1 MKSRMNPYQDAP
13 DVMKAMTTL
22 EAQVQSSGLE
32 ASLMDLVKIRA
43 SQINGCAFC
52 IHMHTREARARGE
65 SEARIYL
72 LNAWRESPLYS
83 ERERAALTWTESM
96 TLVAETHIPDE
107 VYDEA
112 RQHFSAEE
120 IVKLS
125 LAVVTI
131 NGWNRFA
138 IAFRLIHPVTAAPA

>member
-83 ERERAALTWTESM
+83 ERERAALAWTESM